1 MNWKDLKIRYKL
13 AIAFGITVLIFTVA
27 TIWSIFGIAKIIK
40 HGEAASD
47 GNKIRAEIYQ
57 IEIDHFRWANTLNS
71 LLTDD
76 KITSVDIETDFT
88 KCKMG
93 QMLYGDER
101 KFVEKIVPELKPLFL
116 QLEKPHE
123 ELHNSSKEILE
134 VFEKGDPELSVHLL
148 EVITAHHVWLDK
160 INTGILKRQRNVEF
174 ETDYTKCT
182 FANWKNSDDTK
193 DILQKYPEYNKI
205 IEKIIKPHQ
214 EIHESSKIIKD
225 YIISG
230 KYSAAENQY
239 INVTMPKSEEIFILF
254 EEIIKIN
261 NERLDKT
268 RLALN
273 LYNSKT
279 APALKQIHNIFQQ
292 MQTVSDNNVET
303 DKAMLNVATNT
314 KATLITFAIIAI
326 ILSLLISILFSRNIE
341 FKLQKA
347 VDFVKKI
354 AQGDLSAELKIKQKD
369 EIGELAKSLNGMAKT
384 LKQMIEG
391 IYNGA
396 DSISVLSFE
405 MSNSSQQMAQGNNEQ
420 SSSAEEISATIE
432 ELSANTQQNANN
444 AKSTEEIAIKS
455 SNEIAEGGKAVF
467 KTIADMKTIVE
478 KIAVI
483 NEISNQTN
491 ILALNAAVE
500 AARAGEQG
508 LGFAVVAAEVKKL
521 AEKSHLAA
529 SQIDKIAGDSVRAA
543 EITGKMFQRIL
554 PDIERTAELVQN
566 ISRASYEQNSGTNQ
580 ISNAIQQ
587 LNKVTQ
593 QNAANAE
600 EVATSSEEL
609 ASQAQ
614 YLKDVVS
621 YFKLEK
627 K

>member
-1 MNWKDLKIRYKL
+1 
-13 AIAFGITVLIFTVA
+13 
-27 TIWSIFGIAKIIK
+27 
-40 HGEAASD
+40 
-47 GNKIRAEIYQ
+47 
-57 IEIDHFRWANTLNS
+57 
-71 LLTDD
+71 
-76 KITSVDIETDFT
+76 
-88 KCKMG
+88 
-93 QMLYGDER
+93 
-101 KFVEKIVPELKPLFL
+101 
-116 QLEKPHE
+116 
-123 ELHNSSKEILE
+123 
-134 VFEKGDPELSVHLL
+134 
-148 EVITAHHVWLDK
+148 
-160 INTGILKRQRNVEF
+160 
-174 ETDYTKCT
+174 
-182 FANWKNSDDTK
+182 
-193 DILQKYPEYNKI
+193 
-205 IEKIIKPHQ
+205 
-214 EIHESSKIIKD
+214 
-225 YIISG
+225 
-230 KYSAAENQY
+230 
-239 INVTMPKSEEIFILF
+239 
-254 EEIIKIN
+254 
-261 NERLDKT
+261 
-268 RLALN
+268 
-273 LYNSKT
+273 
-279 APALKQIHNIFQQ
+279 

-478 KIAVI
+478 KIAII

-508 LGFAVVAAEVKKL
+508 LGFAVVATEVKKL